1 MMKVLIVNIYLRSSF
16 SLRDS
21 DFGKELVKN
30 YRLVLQLRL
39 HPNIKSALNLVSKI
53 QRKII
58 QFTENNNLRCVYYL
72 NRVKL
77 NICLTSVNF
86 LKKS

>member
-53 QRKII
+53 QRKIF

-77 NICLTSVNF
+77 NICLT
-86 LKKS
+86 

>member
-39 HPNIKSALNLVSKI
+39 HPNIKSTLNLVSKI

-77 NICLTSVNF
+77 NICLT
-86 LKKS
+86 

>member
-16 SLRDS
+16 SLKDS
-21 DFGKELVKN
+21 DFGKELVKS

-39 HPNIKSALNLVSKI
+39 HPNIKFAFNLVSKI

-58 QFTENNNLRCVYYL
+58 QFTENNNLCCVYYL
-72 NRVKL
+72 NCVKL
-77 NICLTSVNF
+77 NTCLT
-86 LKKS
+86 